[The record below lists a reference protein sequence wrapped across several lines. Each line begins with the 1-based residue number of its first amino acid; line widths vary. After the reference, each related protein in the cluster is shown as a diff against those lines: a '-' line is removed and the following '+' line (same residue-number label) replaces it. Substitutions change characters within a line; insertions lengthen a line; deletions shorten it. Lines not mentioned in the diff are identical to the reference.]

1 MSATHHYISLG
12 DPGIEQTLR
21 IMRRHAL
28 AASRNPLVIEWAQG
42 IVRRLPE
49 RDTDAEAG
57 AFLAWVR
64 ANFRYTRDPVE
75 VELVKT
81 PERMLR
87 EWQRHGVI
95 TGDCD
100 DQTTLI
106 AAGMNIVGNET
117 RFVTVAADGAHR
129 DFSHVLME
137 YESPVRGW
145 VSMDPIVRG
154 TGLGWFPPVYNRVGR
169 LGSHLSGGAAVP
181 TVAGPGHAAGV
192 VAVALGLWY
201 FSRRRSR

>member
-1 MSATHHYISLG
+1 MSATSHYISLG

-21 IMRRHAL
+21 VMRRHAL
-28 AASRNPLVIEWAQG
+28 AASRSPVVIDWAQG

-57 AFLAWVR
+57 AFLSWVR
-64 ANFRYTRDPVE
+64 ANFRYTRDPVD

-81 PERMLR
+81 PERSIR
-87 EWQRHGVI
+87 EWLKHGII

-100 DQTTLI
+100 DQATLI
-106 AAGMNIVGNET
+106 AAGMNIVGVQT
-117 RFVTVAADGAHR
+117 RFITVAADGAHA
-129 DFSHVLME
+129 DFSHVLLE

-154 TGLGWFPPVYNRVGR
+154 TGLGWFPPAYNRVGR

-181 TVAGPGHAAGV
+181 TVAGRGHSAGV
-192 VAVALGLWY
+192 VAVIFGLWVL
-201 FSRRRSR
+201 SRRSR